1 MTKNN
6 IKNNNRGEIILYK
19 SKDGQSRLDVR
30 LEKETV
36 WLSLDQM
43 AELFGRDKSVISRH
57 IRNVFIEK
65 ELPRNSVVAKFAT
78 TAADGKIYQ
87 VEYYNLDMI
96 ISVGYRV
103 KSLRGAQF
111 RIWAT
116 NVLRDHLIKGYT
128 LNQKRLSEQT
138 GKLQDLQKAIKF
150 IRAKS
155 KDLLLQDQ
163 AQELLN
169 IISDYSDSLSLLES
183 YDKQSLVLQKSKKAK
198 FVLTFDDALRV
209 IEKVKDELL
218 TKKQASDFFGRQNSQ
233 QFQAIIGALYQAFGG
248 KDLYSSLE
256 EKAANLLY
264 LVIKDHPFIDGNKR
278 LASILFI
285 YFLECNDFLRKA
297 NGERKINDNGLT
309 ALALLIATSDPKE
322 KETMIKVITNLLK

>member
-1 MTKNN
+1 M
-6 IKNNNRGEIILYK
+6 
-19 SKDGQSRLDVR
+19 
-30 LEKETV
+30 
-36 WLSLDQM
+36 
-43 AELFGRDKSVISRH
+43 
-57 IRNVFIEK
+57 
-65 ELPRNSVVAKFAT
+65 
-78 TAADGKIYQ
+78 
-87 VEYYNLDMI
+87 
-96 ISVGYRV
+96 
-103 KSLRGAQF
+103 
-111 RIWAT
+111 
-116 NVLRDHLIKGYT
+116 
-128 LNQKRLSEQT
+128 
-138 GKLQDLQKAIKF
+138 
-150 IRAKS
+150 
-155 KDLLLQDQ
+155 
-163 AQELLN
+163 
-169 IISDYSDSLSLLES
+169 
-183 YDKQSLVLQKSKKAK
+183 
-198 FVLTFDDALRV
+198 TFDDALRV
-209 IEKVKDELL
+209 IEKVKNYFL